1 MKRAKERRMDIEIND
16 IVTMKK
22 GHPCGSNQ
30 WEVLRVGAD
39 FKIKCMGCGHMV
51 MIPRTKLEKNIK
63 EVTKTLEK

>member
-1 MKRAKERRMDIEIND
+1 MDIQIND

-63 EVTKTLEK
+63 EVAKTLEK

>member
-1 MKRAKERRMDIEIND
+1 MDIQIND

-39 FKIKCMGCGHMV
+39 FKIKCMGCGHLV
-51 MIPRTKLEKNIK
+51 MIPRKKLEKNIK
-63 EVTKTLEK
+63 EVTKSLEK

>member
-1 MKRAKERRMDIEIND
+1 MDIQVKD

>member
-1 MKRAKERRMDIEIND
+1 MDIEIND

-39 FKIKCMGCGHMV
+39 FKIKFMGCGHMV

>member
-1 MKRAKERRMDIEIND
+1 MDIEIND

>member
-1 MKRAKERRMDIEIND
+1 MDIQIND

-39 FKIKCMGCGHMV
+39 FKLKCMGCGHMV